1 MNVKHKLFSL
11 VGTAL
16 AGMLLI
22 GGVGFQGM
30 SAAEDAIQD
39 IHEVR
44 MQKVNN
50 IQFLLVNMT
59 ELVRRSQ
66 EIGSR
71 DLEPYEAQVEDLR
84 RLREILQQIFEKISQ
99 RIQAY
104 QALPFTDEGK
114 RKWDDL
120 MANWKEWI
128 VYDQRYLRELDAVLA
143 KPSPEAFHAYFQSVV
158 SDNNSRRGLTNKID
172 EGIRELADINSQMAD
187 TAAADARTSVS
198 KGVVV
203 ISVVIVVAVLALGFL
218 MLSINSSVIKPVE
231 KARDLLV
238 RISRE
243 RDLKL
248 RVGHHAEDEIGE
260 LVTAFDSM
268 MDELNSSF
276 RNIQTRMQ
284 EVKGSVDTLTTVAQQ
299 VATSSSQQSSSTS
312 SMAAAVEEMTVS
324 VNTVSGSAEEARNIA
339 QDAGE
344 IANQGGS
351 IIEQTVKEMGAIAET
366 VGKASKV
373 IESLG
378 HESEQISSVVQV
390 IKEVADQTNLLALNA
405 AIEAAR
411 AGEQGRG
418 FAVVA
423 DEVRKL
429 AERTT
434 QSTGDISGM
443 VGKIQVSAKEA
454 VAEMAQVVKQ
464 VESGHMLAQDAGER
478 IQTIREGA
486 GNVVRVVTEISSAL
500 KEQSAASH
508 DIARHVESVAQ
519 MTDENSAAANDAA
532 GGAQNLGRLARDVD
546 EIVEQFQV

>member
-22 GGVGFQGM
+22 GGVGLMDM
-30 SAAEDAIQD
+30 SEANDVIDD
-39 IHEVR
+39 IHDVR
-44 MQKVNN
+44 MGKTSN
-50 IQFLLVNMT
+50 ILFLLVNMT
-59 ELVRRSQ
+59 ELIRRSQ
-66 EIGSR
+66 EIGAR
-71 DLEPYEAQVEDLR
+71 ELEPYDQQVADLQ
-84 RLREILQQIFEKISQ
+84 RLRGLVHETHGMVTE
-99 RIQAY
+99 RIKAY
-104 QALPFTDEGK
+104 EALPFSEEGK
-114 RKWDDL
+114 RKWDAL
-120 MANWKEWI
+120 MAVWKEWF
-128 VYDQRYLRELDAVLA
+128 VYDQRFLRELESVLVN
-143 KPSPEAFHAYFQSVV
+143 PSPEAFHAYYQSVV
-158 SDNNSRRGLTNKID
+158 SENNKRRALTDQVNA
-172 EGIRELADINSQMAD
+172 GIRELVALDSEV
-187 TAAADARTSVS
+187 ADAAVV
-198 KGVVV
+198 KEQKNAAEAVV
-203 ISVVIVVAVLALGFL
+203 IISIIIVLSVLALALFT
-218 MLSINSSVIKPVE
+218 LSINASVIKPVE
-231 KARDLLV
+231 KARDVLV
-238 RISRE
+238 HIARE

-248 RVGHHAEDEIGE
+248 RVDHHAEDEIGE
-260 LVTAFDSM
+260 MVTAFDSM
-268 MDELNSSF
+268 MDELNESF
-276 RNIQTRMQ
+276 KSIQTRMLD
-284 EVKGSVDTLTTVAQQ
+284 VKTGAEDLTTVAKQ
-299 VATSSSQQSSSTS
+299 VASSSSQQSSSTS

-351 IIEQTVKEMGAIAET
+351 IIEQTVKGMGAIAET
-366 VGKASKV
+366 VAHASKA
-373 IESLG
+373 IEALG
-378 HESEQISSVVQV
+378 QESEQISSVVQV

-434 QSTGDISGM
+434 QSTGDISSM

-454 VAEMAQVVKQ
+454 VAEMEQVVKQ
-464 VESGHMLAQDAGER
+464 VEAGHMLAQDAGAR

-486 GNVVRVVTEISSAL
+486 SNVVRVVTEISSAL

-519 MTDENSAAANDAA
+519 MTDQNSSAAGNAA
-532 GGAQNLGRLARDVD
+532 DGALSLGRLARDVD
-546 EIVEQFQV
+546 EIVEQFKV